1 MSGPSIQP
9 FFIFSP
15 DYMSWEDWN
24 GSLLVF
30 YSELGFPYSSEEN
43 WRETAQA
50 VSANPAMA
58 TYPAPSPDKYDDWQT
73 WAKDLTEIVNGQSY

>member
-24 GSLLVF
+24 GNLLVF

-43 WRETAQA
+43 WRDTALA
-50 VSANPAMA
+50 VAGNPAMA
-58 TYPAPSPDKYDDWQT
+58 TYPAPSPDKYEDWQT